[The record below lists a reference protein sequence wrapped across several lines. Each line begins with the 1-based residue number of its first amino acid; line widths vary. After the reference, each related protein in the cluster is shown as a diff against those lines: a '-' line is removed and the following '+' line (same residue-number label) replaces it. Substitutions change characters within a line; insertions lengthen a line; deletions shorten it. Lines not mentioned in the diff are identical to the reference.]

1 MCICFFIFSF
11 GPSGFF
17 SVSAFPVF
25 SLAHFL
31 FLEWGHAVHLWDRD
45 CVGRENMM
53 LSTPFSRLGR
63 PLLLR
68 FAVLV
73 ISMPILQIMPLWLYC
88 LSLWRMHMAPL
99 MLLSSVHGP
108 VRRLCPSPT
117 QVLMSNHVIISLSR
131 GTQELG

>member
-1 MCICFFIFSF
+1 M
-11 GPSGFF
+11 
-17 SVSAFPVF
+17 
-25 SLAHFL
+25 L
-31 FLEWGHAVHLWDRD
+31 
-45 CVGRENMM
+45 

-73 ISMPILQIMPLWLYC
+73 ISMPILQIMLLWLYF
-88 LSLWRMHMAPL
+88 LSLCRMHITSP
-99 MLLSSVHGP
+99 MLLSSVHGF

-131 GTQELG
+131 GAQDWDDPSPEMTSRHHYILQISSPIYPTVLCRLLG